1 MKKDLITVTG
11 SVTKILPNA
20 MYRVLLKNTEKE
32 ILCYL
37 CGKMS
42 KRFVK
47 LELADNVQ
55 IEMSPIDLEKGRIMK
70 RLT

>member
-1 MKKDLITVTG
+1 MKKDLISLTGTVK
-11 SVTKILPNA
+11 KILPNA
-20 MYRVLLKNTEKE
+20 MYRIEYNRRE

-47 LELADNVQ
+47 LELEDKVLVEVN
-55 IEMSPIDLEKGRIMK
+55 PIDLEKGRIMK
-70 RLT
+70 RL